1 MQRML
6 LVVMWSVFLY
16 TASVWAQ
23 NVNAPA
29 KLVSY
34 PQMILYN
41 GKIVSMDDTSF
52 TSNVGTIAQAMAIR
66 DGKVFEM
73 GNNAEIRSLAGPQTR
88 QIDLRGRTVLPSFIM
103 THEHPVDWM
112 WTEPRAFRHVFPNDN
127 EILAR
132 WLPDRPAK
140 EQFGLFETTMR
151 ELVSKAKPGQWIR
164 VIPNWGPDYE
174 RAAEFRGPMSS
185 RIWDIS
191 ITKEYLDIL
200 APNNPVCISNGFTSA
215 CQMNTK
221 GVEIYRS
228 VHEDISD
235 REMRTGRLDRNSP
248 SDAILKGK
256 VPVLAQ
262 LLKAE
267 LELWASYGITAY
279 ASAPYAY
286 TNMQAMN
293 LMDRNGEMP
302 ARIGFSWQHQITGDG
317 AWELATLRHLS
328 GFLGMGS
335 DYLWFVG
342 AFPATSPG
350 CMTVPEIP
358 NWLEK
363 MGAPPQGGGRGGEDG
378 TCSNDPGTPDY
389 GKLMRT
395 AQAGLRIAT
404 MHTGGDKGI
413 DNVMA
418 AIEEGSKKAGMTLDE
433 IRAKRHAFDHS
444 AGAPRPGQIPRIK
457 NLGMMVSMLNTI
469 LWENYRGAWEIA
481 HQYGIEYTNWVVPRK
496 SISDAG
502 IMNSFEIDRPL
513 PNKVFFFVLQGMTR
527 YNPADKLVYGAG
539 ERTDR
544 ITQLKAL
551 TTWGGYYLL
560 REKRLGMLAPGAYAD
575 FLVLDRDF
583 LTIPEADIP
592 KIEVLM
598 TVVGGKTIHLGA
610 ALAREIGM
618 QPAGPS
624 TWPEPIPEGW
634 VLKRY

>member
-1 MQRML
+1 MKTILGSIL
-6 LVVMWSVFLY
+6 LGVFLCG
-16 TASVWAQ
+16 TSAWTQQVT
-23 NVNAPA
+23 VPA
-29 KLVSY
+29 KLVGY
-34 PQMILYN
+34 PEMILYN
-41 GKIVSMDDTSF
+41 GKVVTMNDTSF
-52 TSNVGTIAQAMAIR
+52 TSNVGTIAQAMAVR
-66 DGKVFEM
+66 DGKVFEI
-73 GNNAEIRSLAGPQTR
+73 GNSADIRTLAGPQTR
-88 QIDLRGRTVLPSFIM
+88 QIDLKGRTVIPSFIM

-112 WTEPRAFRHVFPNDN
+112 WTEPRAFRHVFPNDD

-132 WLPDRPAK
+132 WLPDRSAK
-140 EQFGLFETTMR
+140 EQFALFETTMR

-164 VIPNWGPDYE
+164 VIPNWGADYE

-185 RIWDIS
+185 GIWDNS

-228 VHEDISD
+228 VYEDISD

-256 VPVLAQ
+256 VPALGQ
-262 LLKAE
+262 LIKAE

-279 ASAPYAY
+279 GSAPYAY
-286 TNMQAMN
+286 TNLQAMN
-293 LMDRNGEMP
+293 LLDQNGEMP

-342 AFPATSPG
+342 AFPATGPG

-358 NWLEK
+358 DWRERL
-363 MGAPPQGGGRGGEDG
+363 GAPPQGRGGAGGE
-378 TCSNDPGTPDY
+378 CSNDPGTPDY
-389 GKLMRT
+389 GRLMRT

-413 DNVMA
+413 DNVMD
-418 AIEEGSKKAGMTLDE
+418 AIEEGSKRSGFTLE
-433 IRAKRHAFDHS
+433 QIRAKRHAFDHS
-444 AGAPRPGQIPRIK
+444 AGAPRPAQIPRIK
-457 NLGMMVSMLNTI
+457 NLGMMTSMLNTI

-481 HQYGIEYTNWVVPRK
+481 HRYGIEYTNWVVPRK
-496 SISDAG
+496 SVNDAG
-502 IMNSFEIDRPL
+502 IMNTFEIDRPL
-513 PNKVFFFVLQGMTR
+513 PNKVFFFVWQGMTR
-527 YNPADKLVYGAG
+527 YNPADKLVYGPG

-551 TTWGGYYLL
+551 TTWGGHYLL
-560 REKRLGMLAPGAYAD
+560 RDKRVGMLQAGSYAD
-575 FLVLDRDF
+575 FLILDRDF

-592 KIEVLM
+592 EIQVLM
-598 TVVGGKTIHLGA
+598 TVVGGKPVHL
-610 ALAREIGM
+610 LASLAEEVGM
-618 QPAGPS
+618 QPVGAT
-624 TWPEPIPEGW
+624 TWTEPIPSGW
-634 VLKRY
+634 QLKPY

>member
-6 LVVMWSVFLY
+6 LAIMLSVFLY
-16 TASVWAQ
+16 TASAWAQ

-66 DGKVFEM
+66 DGKVFET

-132 WLPDRPAK
+132 WLPNRPVK
-140 EQFGLFETTMR
+140 EQFSLFETTMK

-174 RAAEFRGPMSS
+174 RAAEFRGPMST
-185 RIWDIS
+185 RIWNNS

-228 VHEDISD
+228 VFEDISD
-235 REMRTGRLDRNSP
+235 REVQTGRLGRNSP
-248 SDAILKGK
+248 SDALLKGK
-256 VPVLAQ
+256 LPELAQ
-262 LLKAE
+262 LVKAE
-267 LELWASYGITAY
+267 LELWARYGITAY
-279 ASAPYAY
+279 GSAPYSY
-286 TNMQAMN
+286 TNLQAMN

-302 ARIGFSWQHQITGDG
+302 ARIGFSWQHQITGEG

-342 AFPATSPG
+342 AFPATGPG

-363 MGAPPQGGGRGGEDG
+363 LGAPPGGGGRGRGDG
-378 TCSNDPGTPDY
+378 TCSNDPGTDDY
-389 GKLMRT
+389 GRLMRT
-395 AQAGLRIAT
+395 AEAGLRIAT

-413 DNVMA
+413 DNIMA

-433 IRAKRHAFDHS
+433 IRAMRHAFDHS

-481 HQYGIEYTNWVVPRK
+481 QQYGIEYTNWVVPRK
-496 SISDAG
+496 SLNEAG

-513 PNKVFFFVLQGMTR
+513 PNKVFFFILQGMTR

-544 ITQLKAL
+544 IAQLKAL

-560 REKRLGMLAPGAYAD
+560 REKRLGMLVPGAYAD
-575 FLVLDRDF
+575 FLVLDRDV

-592 KIEVLM
+592 NVAVLM

-610 ALAREIGM
+610 ALARETGM
-618 QPAGPS
+618 QPTGPS
-624 TWPEPIPEGW
+624 TWPEPIPDGW
-634 VLKRY
+634 VLK